1 LPFDSRAK
9 GKDLWKRPEHDTVI
23 RTSTD
28 DRVRVV
34 TLDRPARRN
43 ALRPEDLTALRG
55 AVVDAEAP
63 VTYLRGAGDAFCA
76 GADLDAVADL
86 DAGEETAVDR
96 ESDAVDGADAES
108 EADAASSFARL
119 GQRTAAAIADA
130 DTVVVCGVDGA
141 ARGGGVELALAADVR
156 VATPAATFA
165 EPGVEFGLF
174 GAWGG
179 TVRLPRVMGEGDA
192 LDFALSGR
200 VLDAEE
206 ALRTGLV
213 SRVVD
218 DPRAV
223 ADAIAAG
230 KADALRAIKRRVRDR
245 RDDAAQEA
253 AEATAFAAL
262 VRSHGEEIAAAR
274 GE

>member
-1 LPFDSRAK
+1 M
-9 GKDLWKRPEHDTVI
+9 I
-23 RTSTD
+23 RTRTD
-28 DRVRVV
+28 DRVSVV
-34 TLDRPARRN
+34 TIDRPARRN
-43 ALRPEDLTALRG
+43 ALRPDELDALRN
-55 AVVDAEAP
+55 AFADAETP

-76 GADLDAVADL
+76 GADLDVVAGL
-86 DAGEETAVDR
+86 DGGDGPEAPP
-96 ESDAVDGADAES
+96 DAD
-108 EADAASSFARL
+108 DAASFARR

-130 DTVVVCGVDGA
+130 DTVVVCGIDGA

-179 TVRLPRVMGEGDA
+179 TLRLPRVMREGDA

-223 ADAIAAG
+223 ADEIADG
-230 KADALRAIKRRVRDR
+230 EPDALRAIKRRVRDR
-245 RDDAAQEA
+245 RDDAAQA
-253 AEATAFAAL
+253 DAEADAFAAL
-262 VRSHGEEIAAAR
+262 VRAHGAEIAASR
-274 GE
+274 TE

>member
-1 LPFDSRAK
+1 
-9 GKDLWKRPEHDTVI
+9 VI
-23 RTSTD
+23 RIRTD

-43 ALRPEDLTALRG
+43 ALRPEDLTALRS

-86 DAGEETAVDR
+86 DAGEETAAGR
-96 ESDAVDGADAES
+96 EGDGTDAES
-108 EADAASSFARL
+108 DGDAASSFARL

-179 TVRLPRVMGEGDA
+179 TVRLPRVMREGDA

-200 VLDAEE
+200 VIDADE

>member
-1 LPFDSRAK
+1 
-9 GKDLWKRPEHDTVI
+9 VI
-23 RTSTD
+23 RTRTD

-34 TLDRPARRN
+34 TIDRPARRN
-43 ALRPEDLTALRG
+43 ALRPEDLVALRT
-55 AVVDAEAP
+55 AVADAETP
-63 VTYLRGAGDAFCA
+63 VTYLHGAGDAFCA
-76 GADLDAVADL
+76 GADLDVVAGL
-86 DAGEETAVDR
+86 DGGGD
-96 ESDAVDGADAES
+96 VDGDGG
-108 EADAASSFARL
+108 DDTTTAAAFARL
-119 GQRTAAAIADA
+119 GQRAAAAIADA

-174 GAWGG
+174 GTWGG
-179 TVRLPRVMGEGDA
+179 TVRLPRVMREGDA

-200 VLDAEE
+200 VIDADA

-223 ADAIAAG
+223 ADEIAAG
-230 KADALRAIKRRVRDR
+230 RPDALRTVKRRVRDR
-245 RDDAAQEA
+245 RDDATQET
-253 AEATAFAAL
+253 AEADAFAAL
-262 VRSHGEEIAAAR
+262 VRSHGDEIAAAR
-274 GE
+274 EE

>member
-1 LPFDSRAK
+1 M
-9 GKDLWKRPEHDTVI
+9 I

-179 TVRLPRVMGEGDA
+179 TVRLPRAMREGDA

-200 VLDAEE
+200 VLDAEA

-218 DPRAV
+218 DPRSV
-223 ADAIAAG
+223 ADEIAAG
-230 KADALRAIKRRVRDR
+230 ESDALAAIKRRMRDR
-245 RDDAAQEA
+245 RESGTQEA
-253 AEATAFAAL
+253 AEATAFADLHDA
-262 VRSHGEEIAAAR
+262 HADEIARRR

>member
-1 LPFDSRAK
+1 MIRTRTGDRVSTVTI
-9 GKDLWKRPEHDTVI
+9 DRPE
-23 RTSTD
+23 
-28 DRVRVV
+28 
-34 TLDRPARRN
+34 RRN
-43 ALRPEDLTALRG
+43 ALRPADLDALRS
-55 AVVDAEAP
+55 AVADAETP

-76 GADLDAVADL
+76 GADLDVVAGLDGSGARDGNGARDGAADL
-86 DAGEETAVDR
+86 GDAN
-96 ESDAVDGADAES
+96 DAADAHAS
-108 EADAASSFARL
+108 LDADDAASFARR

-130 DTVVVCGVDGA
+130 DTVVVCGIDGA

-156 VATPAATFA
+156 IATPAATFA

-179 TVRLPRVMGEGDA
+179 TVRLPRAMREGDA

-200 VLDAEE
+200 VLDADE

-223 ADAIAAG
+223 ADEIADG
-230 KADALRAIKRRVRDR
+230 KPDALRTVKRRVRDR
-245 RDDAAQEA
+245 RDDAAQA
-253 AEATAFAAL
+253 DAEAEAFSAL
-262 VRSHGEEIAAAR
+262 VRAHGAEIAASR
-274 GE
+274 SE